1 MATKKKAKKAAK
13 KSTARA
19 RKAAP
24 SRKAAKKRAAA
35 ARAPKRAVRA
45 AARKPAKAKAK
56 AVAKPKAKAVAKP
69 KAKAMIAKPKAKTV
83 AKPAVRRRDRAGHID
98 PKYGRALRRLSE
110 PPERDPESFIED
122 ARASDDLSEEMGEE
136 VVATATTGEYEA
148 EDVREQDVPEEVGGP
163 FVETSAREEFGH
175 GTDPSNPKGATREPF
190 PRT

>member
-24 SRKAAKKRAAA
+24 ARKAAKKKAAA
-35 ARAPKRAVRA
+35 AKATKRTVARA
-45 AARKPAKAKAK
+45 AARKPAKVKAK
-56 AVAKPKAKAVAKP
+56 ARATAKVKPKAKAKA
-69 KAKAMIAKPKAKTV
+69 KAKAMKAKPV
-83 AKPAVRRRDRAGHID
+83 AKAVVRRDRAGHID
-98 PKYGRALRRLSE
+98 PKYGRELRRLSE
-110 PPERDPESFIED
+110 PPEPDPESFFGGPH
-122 ARASDDLSEEMGEE
+122 AKDDLSEEMGEE

-163 FVETSAREEFGH
+163 FVETTAREEFGH

>member
-24 SRKAAKKRAAA
+24 ARKAAKKRAAA
-35 ARAPKRAVRA
+35 AKAPKRVVRA
-45 AARKPAKAKAK
+45 AARKPATKAK
-56 AVAKPKAKAVAKP
+56 AKPKAKVKAKVKVRAKAKP
-69 KAKAMIAKPKAKTV
+69 KTIAKAV
-83 AKPAVRRRDRAGHID
+83 VRRDRAGHID
-98 PKYGRALRRLSE
+98 PKYGRELRKLSE
-110 PPERDPESFIED
+110 PPEPDPESFFGGP
-122 ARASDDLSEEMGEE
+122 RAKDDLSEEMGEE

-148 EDVREQDVPEEVGGP
+148 EAVREQDVPEEVGGP
-163 FVETSAREEFGH
+163 FVETTAREEFGH

>member
-24 SRKAAKKRAAA
+24 ARKAAKKRTAA
-35 ARAPKRAVRA
+35 ARAPKRRKVVRA
-45 AARKPAKAKAK
+45 AARKPAAAKAKAK
-56 AVAKPKAKAVAKP
+56 KKPARAVKARVVAK
-69 KAKAMIAKPKAKTV
+69 

-98 PKYGRALRRLSE
+98 PKYGRELRRLSE
-110 PPERDPESFIED
+110 PPEPDPESFFGGP
-122 ARASDDLSEEMGEE
+122 STTDDLSEEMGEE

-148 EDVREQDVPEEVGGP
+148 ESVREQDVPEEVGGP
-163 FVETSAREEFGH
+163 FVETTGREEYGH
-175 GTDPSNPKGATREPF
+175 GTDPSNPKGSTREPF

>member
-24 SRKAAKKRAAA
+24 ARKAAKKRAAA
-35 ARAPKRAVRA
+35 TKAPKRAVRA

-56 AVAKPKAKAVAKP
+56 VKPRAKAKVKPRAKAKVKAKA
-69 KAKAMIAKPKAKTV
+69 KAV
-83 AKPAVRRRDRAGHID
+83 AKPAVRRRDRPGHID
-98 PKYGRALRRLSE
+98 PKYGQELRTHSE
-110 PPERDPESFIED
+110 PPEPDPESFFGGP
-122 ARASDDLSEEMGEE
+122 RATDDLSEEMGEE
-136 VVATATTGEYEA
+136 VVSTATTGEYEA
-148 EDVREQDVPEEVGGP
+148 EQVREQDVPEEVGGP
-163 FVETSAREEFGH
+163 FVETTGREEFGH

>member
-24 SRKAAKKRAAA
+24 ARKAAKKKAAA
-35 ARAPKRAVRA
+35 AKATKRTVRA
-45 AARKPAKAKAK
+45 AARKPAKVTKARAKAKVKVKAKAK
-56 AVAKPKAKAVAKP
+56 AAKPMKAKPVAKAV
-69 KAKAMIAKPKAKTV
+69 V
-83 AKPAVRRRDRAGHID
+83 RRDRPGHID
-98 PKYGRALRRLSE
+98 PKYGRELRKLSE
-110 PPERDPESFIED
+110 PPEPDPESFFGGPT
-122 ARASDDLSEEMGEE
+122 AKDDLSEEMGEE

-163 FVETSAREEFGH
+163 FVETTAREEFGH

>member
-24 SRKAAKKRAAA
+24 ARKAAKKRAAA
-35 ARAPKRAVRA
+35 AKAPKRAVRA
-45 AARKPAKAKAK
+45 AACKPAKAKTRARARASAKPKTSAKPRARAK
-56 AVAKPKAKAVAKP
+56 AVAKPP
-69 KAKAMIAKPKAKTV
+69 IQ
-83 AKPAVRRRDRAGHID
+83 RRDRPGHID
-98 PKYGRALRRLSE
+98 PKYARELRQHSE
-110 PPERDPESFIED
+110 PPEADPESFFGGP
-122 ARASDDLSEEMGEE
+122 RASDDLSEEMGEE

-163 FVETSAREEFGH
+163 FVETTAREEFGH
-175 GTDPSNPKGATREPF
+175 GTDASNPKGASREPF

>member
-24 SRKAAKKRAAA
+24 ARKAAKKRAAA
-35 ARAPKRAVRA
+35 AKAPKRAVRA

-56 AVAKPKAKAVAKP
+56 VKPRAKAKA
-69 KAKAMIAKPKAKTV
+69 KAV
-83 AKPAVRRRDRAGHID
+83 AKPAVRRRDRPGHID
-98 PKYGRALRRLSE
+98 PKYGQELRKHSE
-110 PPERDPESFIED
+110 PPEPDPESFFGGPH
-122 ARASDDLSEEMGEE
+122 ATDDLSEEMGEE
-136 VVATATTGEYEA
+136 VVSTATTGEYEA
-148 EDVREQDVPEEVGGP
+148 EQVREQDVPEEVGGP
-163 FVETSAREEFGH
+163 FVETTGREEFGH